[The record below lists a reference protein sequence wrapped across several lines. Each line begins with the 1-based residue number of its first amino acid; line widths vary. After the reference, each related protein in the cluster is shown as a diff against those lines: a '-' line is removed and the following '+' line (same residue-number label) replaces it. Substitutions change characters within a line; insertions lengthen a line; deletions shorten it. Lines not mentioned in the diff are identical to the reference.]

1 MGLHLFV
8 HSDAGGD
15 RCRWESIQYGDGG
28 LNGERTG
35 HRCTC
40 DTDLAEPGDPRSEE
54 FDDGE
59 YQCRGAGG
67 AVCLQRS
74 QHWQHDPERDHGDG
88 SQLLVQRRRIR
99 VETRNRQ
106 QTADDRDLD
115 LHLQPHSDA
124 GGDRC
129 RWGPIQYSDSR
140 LGGICPGHRYKEYS
154 DLAESGDPCSE
165 EFDDDLDLECGAG
178 GAVCLQRSQHWQH
191 DPERD
196 HGDGSQLLGCTDLSK
211 WRYQFRQQTADDRD
225 LDLYLQPHSDAG
237 GTEHEWWWGWGSGQH
252 GGGGLDRERTGH
264 GFAHDPDQSDS
275 GAKPIKNVNEIPG
288 FTYSFVGEVV
298 HYTFLVSNSGNVSL
312 TGPITVADDK
322 TTDENCPDVNSVGNL
337 DLIFDVGESMT
348 CTATHTITLADLQS
362 SSITNHAIAHA
373 NYGGAVID
381 SNTSQRTVNKL
392 VNTGDPSNLLKSL
405 IATNHGFTIN
415 PNVAIGEILT
425 FEIQV
430 YIPVGVFNNVI
441 VTDNMGLGLAFVR
454 CTGIASGGLI
464 TSEYGNDFNQICTH
478 PSVDAIPSGDPTP
491 ENWGRQVV
499 FNFGSIS
506 NTSEDQRLTIT
517 YEAVVLDNSAN
528 LNGTLLTNSVE
539 FTSSSGPLTPD
550 DPSPTLTVVEPRL
563 SILKTVDQNF
573 VNIGSVITYTLT
585 INHTGAS
592 LTPAFDTLV
601 HDTLP
606 ADLLLLS
613 VNCGLSSVAPTSCMG
628 NAGTGDVDVVWN
640 TFPLAATGVIEIQAR
655 VLSFPVIG
663 QIVNTANVEWTS
675 LPGPV
680 PGPLSPYNTL
690 SSERWYD
697 PGGSV
702 VNDYGATAS
711 LPIFLATQLKTG
723 FAPGRFTFIGP
734 IPSANYYT
742 PGNLEL
748 DIPSLKLEEV
758 IVGVPTSSTGWDLTW
773 LWNKVGWL
781 EGTAYPTWLGN
792 SVLTGHAYM
801 PNGKPGPFMNI
812 GQLIWGDQ
820 IIVHAYGTQYIY
832 SVRYVALLPYD
843 DQSYLSHSDQSTLT
857 LVTCKSYDEEKAAYR
872 WHVVV
877 RAVLTSKV
885 DDK

>member
-1 MGLHLFV
+1 MPYTFAVTNTGNVFLSGVIITDPNCQAAPIYHHGDSNSNGRLDLTETWNYSCTHTV
-8 HSDAGGD
+8 IQGEIDAGGNLSNTVTVD
-15 RCRWESIQYGDGG
+15 SLQSGP
-28 LNGERTG
+28 
-35 HRCTC
+35 
-40 DTDLAEPGDPRSEE
+40 DTDNLNIPI
-54 FDDGE
+54 
-59 YQCRGAGG
+59 
-67 AVCLQRS
+67 S
-74 QHWQHDPERDHGDG
+74 QNPAL
-88 SQLLVQRRRIR
+88 SLL
-99 VETRNRQ
+99 
-106 QTADDRDLD
+106 
-115 LHLQPHSDA
+115 
-124 GGDRC
+124 
-129 RWGPIQYSDSR
+129 
-140 LGGICPGHRYKEYS
+140 
-154 DLAESGDPCSE
+154 
-165 EFDDDLDLECGAG
+165 
-178 GAVCLQRSQHWQH
+178 
-191 DPERD
+191 
-196 HGDGSQLLGCTDLSK
+196 
-211 WRYQFRQQTADDRD
+211 
-225 LDLYLQPHSDAG
+225 
-237 GTEHEWWWGWGSGQH
+237 
-252 GGGGLDRERTGH
+252 
-264 GFAHDPDQSDS
+264 
-275 GAKPIKNVNEIPG
+275 KNVNEVIG
-288 FTYSFVGEVV
+288 FSYSFVGETI
-298 HYTFLVSNSGNVSL
+298 HYSYLVTNSGNVSL
-312 TGPITVADDK
+312 IGPITIGDDQ
-322 TTDENCPDVNSVGNL
+322 TTDENCPAVNTVGNF
-337 DLIFDVGESMT
+337 DLIFDVGESVT
-348 CTATHTITLADLQS
+348 CTATHTVTLTNLQNG
-362 SSITNHAIAHA
+362 SITNNAIAHA
-373 NYGGAVID
+373 NYGGLVID
-381 SNTSQRTVNKL
+381 SNTSQRTITTIAK
-392 VNTGDPSNLLKSL
+392 TGDPSNLLKSL
-405 IATNHGFTIN
+405 SGTDQGFTIT

-425 FEIQV
+425 YEIQV

-464 TSEYGNDFNQICTH
+464 TSEYGNDFSQICTH
-478 PSVDAIPSGDPTP
+478 PIVNAMPSGDPTP
-491 ENWGRQVV
+491 ENQGRQVI
-499 FNFGSIS
+499 FDFGSIS
-506 NTSEDQRLTIT
+506 NTSEDQWLTIT

-528 LNGTLLTNSVE
+528 SNGTDLTNSVA
-539 FTSSSGPLTPD
+539 FTSSSGALAPD

-563 SILKTVDQNF
+563 SITKTVDLSF
-573 VNIGSVITYTLT
+573 VNIGSVVTYTLT
-585 INHTGAS
+585 IQHTGAS

-606 ADLLLLS
+606 TDLLLLS
-613 VNCGLSSVAPTSCMG
+613 VNCGLSSVAPTSCVG

-640 TFPLAATGVIEIQAR
+640 TFPLGATGVISIQAQ
-655 VLSFPVIG
+655 VQSIPAGG
-663 QIVNTANVEWTS
+663 QILNTANVEWTS

-748 DIPSLKLEEV
+748 DIPSLNMEKI
-758 IVGVPTSSTGWDLTW
+758 IVGVPSSSTGWDLTW

-820 IIVHAYGTQYIY
+820 IIVNAYGTQYIY
-832 SVRYVALLPYD
+832 SVRSVALLPYD

-857 LVTCKSYDEEKAAYR
+857 LVTCKSYDEEKAVYR